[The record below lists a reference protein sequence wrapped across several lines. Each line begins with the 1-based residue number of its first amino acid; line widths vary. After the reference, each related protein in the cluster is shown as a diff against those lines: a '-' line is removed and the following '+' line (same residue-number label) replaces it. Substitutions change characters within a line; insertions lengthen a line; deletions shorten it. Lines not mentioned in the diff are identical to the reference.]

1 MSDFAKLPDLVS
13 ERLGGCVLAANDDF
27 FGPKE
32 NLLKA
37 AKPVFLEHKYTR
49 RGKWMDGWETRRR
62 RIPGHDWCIIR
73 LGLPG
78 IVRGIIV
85 DTSFF
90 RGNAPEACSIEGCA
104 LDARGSA
111 PSAIRRL
118 MSAATPWI
126 ELVAHSPVRGDTQN
140 SFSLD
145 CPQRITHLR
154 LNIFPDGGVARIRV
168 HGEVVPDALILRS
181 SSRAIDLAAIAN
193 GGHIAAASDEFF
205 GAPLNLLMPGK
216 AKNMGDGWETRRRR
230 GPGFDWVI
238 VKLGVPCTIAR
249 IEVDTAH
256 FKGNFPESCSLDA
269 CDSESADLSNT
280 RWQELLPQKRLKAH
294 ARHAFRPVARPEGA
308 VSHVRFNIYPDGG
321 VSRLR
326 IFGRPAVSATASK
339 GLERFNRMSRR
350 QLQRELLDCFGSRE
364 WAKRMA
370 ARRPFTSAE
379 RVYSAAEE
387 LWRSLGAEH
396 WLEAFHY
403 HPRIGER
410 RAKAKQSRKSRN
422 WSAEEQSGMDR
433 APAETLGELE
443 HLNRDYEARF
453 GFIFIICASGK
464 TPEQILQ
471 ALRQRLGNERE
482 TEIRIAAEEQRKI
495 TRFRLERL
503 LT

>member
-13 ERLGGCVLAANDDF
+13 ERLGGRVLMANDDF
-27 FGPKE
+27 FGSKE

-37 AKPVFLEHKYTR
+37 ANPVFLEHKYTR

-62 RIPGHDWCIIR
+62 RTPGHDWCIIR
-73 LGLPG
+73 MGLPG

-90 RGNAPEACSIEGCA
+90 RGNAPEDCSIEGCA
-104 LDARGSA
+104 VDVRGSA
-111 PSAIRRL
+111 QSAIRRL
-118 MSAATPWI
+118 VSAATPWT
-126 ELVAHSPVRGDTQN
+126 ELVPHSPVRGDAQN
-140 SFSLD
+140 SFSVD

-154 LNIFPDGGVARIRV
+154 LSIFPDGGVARLRV
-168 HGEVVPDALILRS
+168 HGEVLPGAKISRS

-205 GAPLNLLMPGK
+205 GAPLHLLMPGK

-238 VKLGVPCTIAR
+238 VKLGVSCTIER
-249 IEVDTAH
+249 IEVDTTH
-256 FKGNFPESCSLDA
+256 FKGNFPESCSLEA
-269 CDSESADLSNT
+269 SYSESADLSNT

-294 ARHAFRPVARPEGA
+294 ARQIFRPAARLEDA

-339 GLERFNRMSRR
+339 GLERLNRVPER
-350 QLQRELLDCFGSRE
+350 QLQRELLDCCGSRE
-364 WAKRMA
+364 WARRMA
-370 ARRPFTSAE
+370 ARRPLTSAE
-379 RVYSAAEE
+379 HVYSAADE
-387 LWRSLGAEH
+387 LWQSLGAEH
-396 WLEAFHY
+396 WLEAFHH

-410 RAKAKQSRKSRN
+410 RAKAKQSAKSRS
-422 WSAEEQSGMDR
+422 WSAKEQSGMDR
-433 APAETLGELE
+433 APAETLAELE
-443 HLNRDYEARF
+443 QLNRDYEARF

-464 TPEQILQ
+464 TPDQSLQ
-471 ALRQRLGNERE
+471 ALRQRLENQRE
-482 TEIRIAAEEQRKI
+482 AELRIAAEEQRKI
-495 TRFRLERL
+495 TRLRLERL

>member
-1 MSDFAKLPDLVS
+1 MSDFARLPDLVS
-13 ERLGGCVLAANDDF
+13 ERLGGRVLAANDDF

-62 RIPGHDWCIIR
+62 RTPGHDWCIIR

-78 IVRGIIV
+78 VVRGIIV
-85 DTSFF
+85 DTTFF
-90 RGNAPEACSIEGCA
+90 RGNAPESFSIQGCA
-104 LDARGSA
+104 LDVRGSV
-111 PSAIRRL
+111 PSAIRKL
-118 MSAATPWI
+118 MSAATPWT
-126 ELVAHSPVRGDTQN
+126 ELVAHSPVSGDTRN
-140 SFSLD
+140 SFSVD

-154 LNIFPDGGVARIRV
+154 LNIFPDGGVARLRV
-168 HGEVVPDALILRS
+168 HGEVVPDARISRS
-181 SSRAIDLAAIAN
+181 SSRAIDLASISN
-193 GGHIAAASDEFF
+193 GGQIAAASDEFF
-205 GAPLNLLMPGK
+205 GAPLHLLMPGK

-238 VKLGVPCTIAR
+238 VKLGVPGTIER

-256 FKGNFPESCSLDA
+256 FKGNFPESCSLEA
-269 CDSESADLSNT
+269 CYSESDDLSNT

-294 ARHAFRPVARPEGA
+294 ARHIFRPVARLDDA

-321 VSRLR
+321 VGRLR
-326 IFGRPAVSATASK
+326 IFGCPAVSATASK
-339 GLERFNRMSRR
+339 GLERLNRIPGR
-350 QLQRELLDCFGSRE
+350 QLRRELLDCCGSRE

-370 ARRPFTSAE
+370 ARRPFTGAAH
-379 RVYSAAEE
+379 VCSAADE

-396 WLEAFHY
+396 WLEAFQH

-410 RAKAKQSRKSRN
+410 EAPAKQSAKSRN
-422 WSAEEQSGMDR
+422 WSAKEQSGMDR
-433 APAETLGELE
+433 APVETLGELE

-453 GFIFIICASGK
+453 GFICIICASGK
-464 TPEQILQ
+464 NPEQILQ
-471 ALRQRLGNERE
+471 ALRQRLQNQRE
-482 TEIRIAAEEQRKI
+482 AEIRIGAEEQRKI
-495 TRFRLERL
+495 TQLRLERL